1 MSPTYTYADTYRCP
15 KGVWKEAMIEVVKA
29 SKRFGTL
36 EAVSQLSFTVKPGEV
51 VGLLGENGAG
61 KTTTMRL
68 ISGILQPSD
77 GEIRIGGILTSTE
90 PLTARKQVGLLFGG
104 DVGLYGRL
112 TAWENIAYFGRL
124 YGMGEQLLQGR
135 IAQASEKL
143 GMESYVR
150 KRVAGFSRGMR
161 QKVAI
166 ARALVHDP
174 PVVLLDEPT
183 TGLDVSGALVFRELI
198 AQLRQEGKAILVSSH
213 NMSEVKK
220 LCDRVVIMHKGRIRF
235 QGTIEE
241 WRAPYDSD
249 DPTDWFLPVI
259 QGGGEDE

>member
-1 MSPTYTYADTYRCP
+1 
-15 KGVWKEAMIEVVKA
+15 MIEVVEA
-29 SKRFGTL
+29 SKRFGPL
-36 EAVSQLSFTVKPGEV
+36 EAVSQLSFTVNPGEV

-90 PLTARKQVGLLFGG
+90 PLAARKQVGLLFGG

-124 YGMGEQLLQGR
+124 YGMTEQQLRER
-135 IAQASEKL
+135 IAQASKKL

-198 AQLRQEGKAILVSSH
+198 AQLRQEGKAILFSSH

-220 LCDRVVIMHKGRIRF
+220 LCDRVVLMHKGRIRF

-249 DPTDWFLPVI
+249 DPVDWFLPVV
-259 QGGGEDE
+259 QGGGCDE

>member
-1 MSPTYTYADTYRCP
+1 MRYMCAAVPFFIFAQIASGTPEKRGSTLLSPTYTYADTYRCP

-124 YGMGEQLLQGR
+124 YGMGGATAAGANRAGE
-135 IAQASEKL
+135 
-143 GMESYVR
+143 R
-150 KRVAGFSRGMR
+150 KAGDG
-161 QKVAI
+161 
-166 ARALVHDP
+166 
-174 PVVLLDEPT
+174 
-183 TGLDVSGALVFRELI
+183 
-198 AQLRQEGKAILVSSH
+198 
-213 NMSEVKK
+213 K
-220 LCDRVVIMHKGRIRF
+220 LCAEAGSRLFTWNEAKGGYRPGF
-235 QGTIEE
+235 G
-241 WRAPYDSD
+241 P
-249 DPTDWFLPVI
+249 
-259 QGGGEDE
+259 